1 MAHTANLP
9 EPDALLAR
17 LAAAQDAL
25 GRGDF
30 CGGLEL
36 AEALNEEAL
45 AIDAWRVAAEAAL
58 VVAKIQCNR
67 LVHAEVERW
76 CERAMAASRL
86 AGTEHPE
93 TVAWV
98 VLASS
103 RAWGSQPGPA
113 LHAID
118 MALARI
124 QDDVPSEVRRAVFTG
139 IAMAYDTMGM
149 PAPGL
154 AAARQALAA
163 VGPVDPVAVR
173 SRVRVNVLYS
183 VLSMAEWQG
192 RVSPAVATKLLVD
205 ELPQLPVLEAE
216 CAEVGTSHARA
227 SYCHAAGQILARL
240 GRLPPARALLE
251 ELTELAYDAHDS
263 IKRNVF
269 ITLAGV
275 QRALHDEAAAQV
287 SLSRAQALVDA
298 ARSVAP
304 AVGELSWLAQLAE
317 LQGDWPRAVA
327 LLKHHHVMDRSRL
340 LAAFDARVAELTA
353 QVAQQSLR
361 LENADLRQRNAG
373 LTATY
378 HRWRDLAH
386 TDPLTQL
393 VNRRGLE
400 RVFDALSAQ
409 GQRLSLAMLDLDHF
423 KHINDHHS
431 HVVGDEVL
439 RKAAGL
445 MQQQLREPDLLARYG
460 GEEFTLLL
468 VDAPCGASTHA
479 VERLRHAVA
488 GFDWRDLGLAHG
500 VTLSAGVV
508 EVRTG
513 ESLLSAVKRADAYL
527 YMAKQAGRDRVF
539 HQPATT

>member
-1 MAHTANLP
+1 M
-9 EPDALLAR
+9 
-17 LAAAQDAL
+17 
-25 GRGDF
+25 
-30 CGGLEL
+30 
-36 AEALNEEAL
+36 
-45 AIDAWRVAAEAAL
+45 
-58 VVAKIQCNR
+58 
-67 LVHAEVERW
+67 
-76 CERAMAASRL
+76 
-86 AGTEHPE
+86 
-93 TVAWV
+93 AWV

-192 RVSPAVATKLLVD
+192 RVSPAVATKTAGGRVAA
-205 ELPQLPVLEAE
+205 VAG
-216 CAEVGTSHARA
+216 AGGRVRRARA
-227 SYCHAAGQILARL
+227 ATKGLDCHAAGQILARL

-400 RVFDALSAQ
+400 LVFDACRPKGSGCRWPCWTSITSSTSTTTTHTWWAMKPPRKQ
-409 GQRLSLAMLDLDHF
+409 LA
-423 KHINDHHS
+423 
-431 HVVGDEVL
+431 
-439 RKAAGL
+439 
-445 MQQQLREPDLLARYG
+445 
-460 GEEFTLLL
+460 
-468 VDAPCGASTHA
+468 
-479 VERLRHAVA
+479 
-488 GFDWRDLGLAHG
+488 
-500 VTLSAGVV
+500 
-508 EVRTG
+508 
-513 ESLLSAVKRADAYL
+513 
-527 YMAKQAGRDRVF
+527 
-539 HQPATT
+539 